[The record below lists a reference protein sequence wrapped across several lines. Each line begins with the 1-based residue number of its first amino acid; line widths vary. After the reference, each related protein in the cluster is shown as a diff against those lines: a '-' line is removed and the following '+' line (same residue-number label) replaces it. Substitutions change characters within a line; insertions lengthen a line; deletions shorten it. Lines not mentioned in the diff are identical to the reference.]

1 MKNLTLSQIVGL
13 EKAKQML
20 SDDIILRAISDRPQK
35 MVLLEGASGGG
46 KTTLVHA
53 IVNHFQTK
61 YPNRFQYIEIGITD
75 LTEHVSSTAKKI
87 NHLFAKIRDATKPT
101 ILFIDEADTIFAS
114 RMNAGHIK
122 EERTSTLMIELNK
135 PIQNLYIICATNRP
149 GRIDRAVL
157 ERFAERVN
165 CPYPSST
172 ELKQIID
179 LHLQILESRQRE
191 ILYNSVLSTPQY
203 NWSGRDFDTL
213 EDKFLTR
220 RDVVRIEKPD
230 YQIDSNLVCEV
241 FDSMVDSKC
250 HLKFDYL
257 DEEKPNRKRQKQY
270 Q

>member
-1 MKNLTLSQIVGL
+1 MKNLTLLQVVGL

-20 SDDIILRAISDRPQK
+20 CDDIILRAISNRPQK

-53 IVNHFQTK
+53 VVHHFQEK
-61 YPNRFQYIEIGITD
+61 YPNRFSYIELGITD

-87 NHLFAKIRDATKPT
+87 KHLFARIRESHKPT
-101 ILFIDEADTIFAS
+101 ILFIDESDTIFAS

-122 EERTSTLMIELNK
+122 EERTSSLMMELND
-135 PIQNLYIICATNRP
+135 PIENLYIVCATNRP

-172 ELKQIID
+172 ELKQIIN
-179 LHLQILESRQRE
+179 LHLSILELKQRE
-191 ILYNSVLSTPQY
+191 ILYNAVLTTPQY

-220 RDVVRIEKPD
+220 RDVIRIDKPD
-230 YQIDSNLVCEV
+230 YQIDSVLVCEV

-257 DEEKPNRKRQKQY
+257 DEEKPNKKRQKQY